1 MPTCPDC
8 KKELIWGGD
17 HDYEDY
23 GLESEGIVSNYTCP
37 NEDCTTESLIIYRD
51 NEGNREKHHNQED

>member
-17 HDYEDY
+17 HDYVDY
-23 GLESEGIVSNYTCP
+23 GLEGAGVVSNYTCQ
-37 NEDCTTESLIIYRD
+37 NHACEVESLIIYRD
-51 NEGNREKHHNQED
+51 NESDREKRSGSED